1 MTSTAVYEQL
11 GVKPPAGVL
20 LHGPPGTG
28 KTALARAACG
38 QLEIEMIDINTSELI
53 SDRSGGSEKNI
64 RDLFETAEVGITKI
78 LLLFTLLI
86 MIIRIGIFC
95 VSFNLLSSPLPNS
108 APCVIFLDEID
119 SICGKNEESER
130 EMTRRIISQFAQL
143 MDNMPAGV
151 LLLAASSRPDK
162 IDPAMRWAYT

>member
-1 MTSTAVYEQL
+1 MYEQL

-64 RDLFETAEVGITKI
+64 RDLFETAEVGIAM
-78 LLLFTLLI
+78 TLLI
-86 MIIRIGIFC
+86 FYIYDNLAKYILSTFSVIPTIELGTMCYIF
-95 VSFNLLSSPLPNS
+95 
-108 APCVIFLDEID
+108 
-119 SICGKNEESER
+119 G
-130 EMTRRIISQFAQL
+130 
-143 MDNMPAGV
+143 
-151 LLLAASSRPDK
+151 
-162 IDPAMRWAYT
+162 

>member
-1 MTSTAVYEQL
+1 MTSTTVYEQL

-86 MIIRIGIFC
+86 MINRIGDILCKF
-95 VSFNLLSSPLPNS
+95 
-108 APCVIFLDEID
+108 
-119 SICGKNEESER
+119 
-130 EMTRRIISQFAQL
+130 
-143 MDNMPAGV
+143 
-151 LLLAASSRPDK
+151 
-162 IDPAMRWAYT
+162 